1 MSAQE
6 KIAVVGA
13 GISGLAAAYYLEA
26 EAAAR
31 GLDLS
36 IRLIEKSDRVGGV
49 IRTEKVDGLVLEWG
63 PENFVPFKPE
73 VVRLARELG
82 HGNELLGSNDD
93 RRQTYVI
100 FDGKIHPLPDGMAFL
115 APVKVRPFWASSLLT
130 PSGKIRAMFEP
141 LIPRSRGDLTVREF
155 LNRRLGVELTDR
167 VAEPLVSAIYGGDID
182 QLSIASALPDT
193 YRIEQKYGSLWS
205 GMRKAS
211 RNGQAGGGKKLP
223 FFMTLR
229 SGMGTLVDT
238 IESSYRQTEIELG
251 CGDVTLRRQDGGF
264 IVRTARSEELYKAVL
279 VCTPAPAAAKLL
291 SGIAPEA
298 SVALESILYTSTSL
312 IYMAF
317 RKSDFSHPL
326 NGFGFVTPENE
337 SAILDAC
344 TWVSTKFDDRCPGD
358 SVLLR
363 CAIHDGRRPRQ
374 FGSDDQTLEAVRG
387 ELKRLMGVSAVP
399 YFAKVFHVGKSMPQM
414 VVGHGTKLKT
424 IRESLAKN
432 PGLTVTGPFSGGVG
446 VPDCIRTAHQAVG
459 AALECIFPGTRP
471 PE

>member
-1 MSAQE
+1 
-6 KIAVVGA
+6 
-13 GISGLAAAYYLEA
+13 
-26 EAAAR
+26 
-31 GLDLS
+31 
-36 IRLIEKSDRVGGV
+36 
-49 IRTEKVDGLVLEWG
+49 
-63 PENFVPFKPE
+63 
-73 VVRLARELG
+73 
-82 HGNELLGSNDD
+82 
-93 RRQTYVI
+93 
-100 FDGKIHPLPDGMAFL
+100 MAFL

-193 YRIEQKYGSLWS
+193 YRIEQKYGSLWN

-229 SGMGTLVDT
+229 SGMGTLVDDD
-238 IESSYRQTEIELG
+238 RALLPP
-251 CGDVTLRRQDGGF
+251 DRNRAWLRRR
-264 IVRTARSEELYKAVL
+264 VSPTRRTEATSCGLRVPKSSTRP
-279 VCTPAPAAAKLL
+279 CSSAPPPLLPRKLL
-291 SGIAPEA
+291 SRVAPEA

-337 SAILDAC
+337 SAVLDAC

-363 CAIHDGRRPRQ
+363 CAIHDGRRPPGVR
-374 FGSDDQTLEAVRG
+374 FG
-387 ELKRLMGVSAVP
+387 
-399 YFAKVFHVGKSMPQM
+399 
-414 VVGHGTKLKT
+414 
-424 IRESLAKN
+424 
-432 PGLTVTGPFSGGVG
+432 
-446 VPDCIRTAHQAVG
+446 
-459 AALECIFPGTRP
+459 
-471 PE
+471 